1 MQVRFVDHVIIDQPD
16 SPDAGLALRFGD
28 ALMGEMSLLA
38 LRVHLV
44 VLGVLV
50 AGLFECRELG
60 LHLGPQD
67 PRKRLL
73 WRAYLSPASDKA
85 LELLG
90 RQDAELSV
98 VIVNDEQIQDL
109 NRKYLDRDRPTNVIS
124 FPQQEGDGPAGEHL
138 GDVVISIETASREA
152 QDSGMNPDERML
164 QLLVHGI
171 CHLVGYNHEGVPDDM
186 ARQMEEAE
194 ENVCRMILERDA

>member
-1 MQVRFVDHVIIDQPD
+1 MVVIDVQNLQSGFSTEDIP
-16 SPDAGLALRFGD
+16 
-28 ALMGEMSLLA
+28 
-38 LRVHLV
+38 
-44 VLGVLV
+44 LG
-50 AGLFECRELG
+50 
-60 LHLGPQD
+60 
-67 PRKRLL
+67 K
-73 WRAYLSPASDKA
+73 WASKA

-171 CHLVGYNHEGVPDDM
+171 CNLVGYNHEGVPDDM